1 MNEYMESFFLYDP
14 WDAASPEL
22 DPSPLDPSPF
32 EVMEPELP
40 ESVPVP
46 DPPSVPPSE
55 VISVDELLD
64 RLKQGI
70 AASDADEADEADDTS
85 AEDVIE
91 EISEAPSDSDI
102 VPEDPSR
109 DHALFLLE
117 SIQQDVHHSFWTT
130 DFSDYTVTEGF
141 LLLALVMG
149 VLVLCGKMLKGGF
162 SWLWS

>member
-1 MNEYMESFFLYDP
+1 MNEYMESFFLYDS
-14 WDAASPEL
+14 WDAAPPVL

-70 AASDADEADEADDTS
+70 AASDADEADDTS

-117 SIQQDVHHSFWTT
+117 SIQQDVHHPFWTT